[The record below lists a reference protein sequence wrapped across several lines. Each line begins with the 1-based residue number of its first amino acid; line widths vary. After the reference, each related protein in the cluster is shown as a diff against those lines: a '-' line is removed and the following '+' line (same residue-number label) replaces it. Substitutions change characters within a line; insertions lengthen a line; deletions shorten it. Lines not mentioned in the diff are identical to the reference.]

1 MLRFVTSFTGCF
13 SSLASFLSFLTVLS
27 LTVFS
32 FLDFDFEFFGEPD
45 ADASLFSLVLFCFY
59 FYLLILQLRSILLYL
74 SFPSLSLI
82 IFASFLLRSIF
93 PLKVDNISDCVESK
107 PSID

>member
-1 MLRFVTSFTGCF
+1 MLRFVTSLTGCF

-27 LTVFS
+27 LNVFY
-32 FLDFDFEFFGEPD
+32 FLDFDFEFVGEPD
-45 ADASLFSLVLFCFY
+45 AEASLFSFVLFRFY
-59 FYLLILQLRSILLYL
+59 FYLLILQLRSILFYL
-74 SFPSLSLI
+74 SFSSLSLI